1 MVDCGGSLLY
11 IFSMPRIFI
20 YVPQQCYAVI
30 TPDTPE
36 DVVGLCTDFLH
47 VCSGVVV
54 TANQSKYIFL
64 CHADSSTNLFDSH
77 NGLSS
82 WIEQIIHAERR
93 RGNGGE
99 VKIKMFYD
107 DETETS
113 NTERYAENFEKLM
126 RYYRNMGHQC
136 EVVSLHVPQSP
147 GIAIFRSNGNV
158 IREGGV
164 DIALL
169 EGEYS
174 AAGEAGKV
182 GERFA
187 VDGGPLRYCIGDVI
201 RLEQQQQMYSPICIF
216 NGEKLLS
223 LAELQHGYSQ
233 VLEGVP
239 REGNALR

>member
-126 RYYRNMGHQC
+126 RYYQNMGHQC

-158 IREGGV
+158 IR
-164 DIALL
+164 
-169 EGEYS
+169 
-174 AAGEAGKV
+174 
-182 GERFA
+182 
-187 VDGGPLRYCIGDVI
+187 
-201 RLEQQQQMYSPICIF
+201 LEQQQQMYSPICIF

-223 LAELQHGYSQ
+223 LAELQDGYSQ